1 MVLAVDVAADEVH
14 APFAFV
20 VDDGG
25 VDAVGI
31 RVQGERGVDGP
42 AVVGHVAEVD
52 RVPGC
57 GGDGEVVEVGFG
69 VARDA

>member
-1 MVLAVDVAADEVH
+1 MQY

-31 RVQGERGVDGP
+31 RMQVERSVDGP

-52 RVPGC
+52 CVPGC